1 MSDPVLIAC
10 PSCSTLNR
18 VPAGRL
24 GERPVCG
31 RCRSPLFTGRPVEL
45 SQGSFPAHVEKA
57 SLLVL
62 VDFWAPWCGPC
73 RMMAPVLEQ
82 AATALEP
89 QVRVAKVNTEAE
101 PGLASRYRIQAVPT
115 LILFRGGSEVARQS
129 GALPLPALLDWI
141 RRNLGS

>member
-31 RCRSPLFTGRPVEL
+31 RCRSPLFTGQPVEL

-57 SLLVL
+57 SLPVL

-82 AATALEP
+82 AAAALEP

-101 PGLASRYRIQAVPT
+101 PSLAGRYRIQAVPT

-129 GALPLPALLDWI
+129 GAMPLPALVEWV
-141 RRNLGS
+141 RANLR